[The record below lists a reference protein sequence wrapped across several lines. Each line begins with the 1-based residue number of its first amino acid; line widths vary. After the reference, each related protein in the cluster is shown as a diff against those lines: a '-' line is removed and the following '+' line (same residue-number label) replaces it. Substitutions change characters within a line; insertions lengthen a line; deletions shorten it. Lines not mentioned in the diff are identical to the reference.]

1 MRSKILLTLILL
13 PLLALAGWLGYMT
26 LTVYQDFQP
35 ASHNGQYL
43 EEIRSIDQAIT
54 ALQKE
59 QKISALYLGISGGN
73 FETELQDVR
82 RKSDQALR
90 QLSDK
95 SSEESPVSTSVG
107 NALKYIRSNV
117 DALNSHYPDT
127 VGKSFS
133 TEVYKPLI
141 AMAQHAGSRFSTGS
155 LVNSAQAEVSLLKS
169 RVALGGEGAFLS
181 YLSSGKKSLGAQ
193 RIRYWET
200 LLEKEGAPRLD
211 LISDPK
217 LKAEIHK
224 MHTKFS
230 KNDKIESIRGRML
243 EHAADGEYALDPS
256 EIPDTF
262 GAHESEKSKTSR
274 MITEHMKA
282 SSSTTIQTARAHLI
296 QYGVGLL
303 AALLVLLLILRAS
316 SKSTQERKVLEETL
330 REMVSDLPEAQQHE
344 LDTILKKGNRA
355 SIYRFLTDTTRE
367 AREAREQALDAR
379 EQAIEAEKAKDLFL
393 ANMSHEIRTPL
404 NGILGFTQLLEST
417 DLTEEQQGFTDII
430 KGSSDNL
437 LTIVNG
443 ILDLSK
449 IRAKKMELEAIA
461 FSPIDLFAD
470 TIDLH
475 EVKNANKKIS
485 YTALIDPSLPMLI
498 GDPTRLRQIM
508 TNLIGNAIKFT
519 DTGGAIDVS
528 VEQIKSDDKETT
540 VQFSVRDTGIGITPE
555 QKAKIFEAFSQADI
569 STTRQFGGTGLG
581 LAITS
586 DLIQHMGGKLAVEST
601 PGEGSEFFFTL
612 TFEKAGE
619 DEKHRSEFS
628 NLRLAYYHPKE
639 TKNRTFD
646 RTVLRYLQA
655 LSPQN
660 EVLETIPEDIGSHHD
675 ILFLDYSMAA
685 VRRDIHTIL
694 KQDIK
699 IVLMGYI
706 SYKEE
711 IDRLPTDNA
720 SVLYYP
726 LLYTKL
732 LKAIGSICQ
741 TSDALDTEEAIDT
754 KSNTTIEGL
763 HILVAEDNA
772 VNQKLICK
780 VLENLNL
787 TVTLV
792 ENGQEAVATRKQNS
806 YDLILMDIQMPV
818 LGGIDATK
826 EILAWEKQ
834 EGLTHTPIIALTANA
849 LQGDREKYLATGM
862 DDYISKPIKVEQI
875 RHLIHRH
882 CASQKKSEKTDT
894 PVTPEVKE
902 ETEASMSTVTPEI
915 KKKAPFVLKDEKQR
929 PKPQPNEETAKP
941 KESKKREKI
950 LFYCPSTLVQRLH
963 IHILSQKGYEVEVAG
978 NEGVFFEKF
987 DLLNPR
993 FVLLDSK
1000 LISEE
1005 SSILLDVI
1013 QENGSVPLLYGS
1025 GEKYLSDNH
1034 AVDNYTTIKEL
1045 LDKLK
1050 VL

>member
-1 MRSKILLTLILL
+1 MRSKILFTIVLLSLVTLI
-13 PLLALAGWLGYMT
+13 GWLGTMT
-26 LTVYQDFQP
+26 FTAYQDFRP
-35 ASHNGQYL
+35 ASHNQRYL
-43 EEIRSIDQAIT
+43 EEIQAT
-54 ALQKE
+54 DKVMDTLQKE
-59 QKISALYLGISGGN
+59 QRVSAFYLGDSGKH
-73 FETELQDVR
+73 FKSELQAAR
-82 RKSDQALR
+82 EYSDQSL
-90 QLSDK
+90 QKLLSISLEK
-95 SSEESPVSTSVG
+95 HPILAPLINT
-107 NALKYIRSNV
+107 LKYIRTSV
-117 DALNSHYPDT
+117 DALDSHYTDT
-127 VGKSFS
+127 SGKSFQS
-133 TEVYKPLI
+133 GIYKPLLTTAYHI
-141 AMAQHAGSRFSTGS
+141 GSRFSTKN
-155 LVNSAQAEVSLLKS
+155 LVDSAQAEASLLES
-169 RVALGGEGAFLS
+169 RVLQAEEGAFLS
-181 YLSSGKKSLGAQ
+181 YLTSRKKPLSTQ
-193 RIRYWET
+193 QMHYWNT
-200 LLEKEGAPRLD
+200 LLEKEGAPRIT
-211 LISDPK
+211 LIPDQK
-217 LKAEIHK
+217 LRTAIQDIYTKLGKHK
-224 MHTKFS
+224 DIKSTRG
-230 KNDKIESIRGRML
+230 KIF
-243 EHAADGEYALDPS
+243 EHATEGKYPLKPS
-256 EIPDTF
+256 EVSDTF
-262 GAHESEKSKTSR
+262 AKHETQKRQASQMLVSQMTKVSSDTLNKTR
-274 MITEHMKA
+274 KD
-282 SSSTTIQTARAHLI
+282 LI

-303 AALLVLLLILRAS
+303 VALLTLFLLLRAS

-330 REMVSDLPEAQQHE
+330 REMVSDLPEEQQRE

-367 AREAREQALDAR
+367 AREAREQALAAR

-437 LTIVNG
+437 LTIVNS

-461 FSPIDLFAD
+461 FSPIDIFAD

-475 EVKNANKKIS
+475 EVKNADKKIS
-485 YTALIDPSLPMLI
+485 YTAFIDPSLPMLI

-519 DTGGAIDVS
+519 DTGGSIDVS
-528 VEQIKSDDKETT
+528 IEQIKSDNKESI

-586 DLIQHMGGKLAVEST
+586 DLIQHMGGKLEVEST

-639 TKNRTFD
+639 TKNRVFD
-646 RTVLRYLQA
+646 RTILRYLQA

-660 EVLETIPEDIGSHHD
+660 EVLRTIPENIGAHHD
-675 ILFLDYSMAA
+675 VLFLDYSMAA
-685 VRRDIHTIL
+685 VRRDIHNIL

-741 TSDALDTEEAIDT
+741 TSDALDTKEAIDT
-754 KSNTTIEGL
+754 KGNNTLEGL
-763 HILVAEDNA
+763 HILVAEDNV
-772 VNQKLICK
+772 VNQKLIRT

-792 ENGQEAVATRKQNS
+792 ENGQEAVTERKQNR

-826 EILAWEKQ
+826 EILVFEEQ
-834 EGLTHTPIIALTANA
+834 EGLTHIPIIALTANA
-849 LQGDREKYLATGM
+849 LQGDREKYLAAGM

-875 RHLIHRH
+875 RHVIQKH
-882 CASQKKSEKTDT
+882 CTHQEDPEKA
-894 PVTPEVKE
+894 PMLARAE
-902 ETEASMSTVTPEI
+902 EKDEQETLVSTATLKINTEAPL
-915 KKKAPFVLKDEKQR
+915 VLKDE
-929 PKPQPNEETAKP
+929 ETKSVP
-941 KESKKREKI
+941 DKTTVKKEKI
-950 LFYCPSTLVQRLH
+950 LFYCHSTLVQRLH
-963 IHILSQKGYEVEVAG
+963 IHILSQKGYEVETTD

-987 DLLNPR
+987 DLFEPR
-993 FVLLDSK
+993 FALLDSK

-1005 SSILLDVI
+1005 SSILLDAI

-1025 GEKYLSDNH
+1025 GEKYFSNH
-1034 AVDNYTTIKEL
+1034 SAEHYTTIDEL
-1045 LDKLK
+1045 LRKLEAI
-1050 VL
+1050 